1 MPSSKW
7 QSARNAARHRLTMAG
22 AIKRAEK
29 KIAGRKIARFAQ
41 RRYRYPRP
49 VRYRQGSVRLN
60 SKAMAVVNNLVKV
73 GVLEL
78 KQAQGTPYNEL
89 PLLQRCQDNIQY
101 INFSPVE
108 TAYAG
113 ESNKVL
119 DLVTLSQGVG
129 SNAYVGKYINVKK
142 AFMRFHIS
150 VPMIDEGTTDN
161 LNSFKGMTERHLRVM
176 LVAPKLTSQPNN
188 SILTTEDSLFLDYG
202 GEDYGLANT
211 TDKPSWEILQAPINK
226 KNWVVLKDQ
235 HYKVSPTRIDTYG
248 APGTFPPNTTPA
260 FYYQNAQAHNVASWN
275 ETHSVKLG
283 GSSELNINCNI
294 NINKKVEMNT
304 TTHRPENL
312 NMGYRFIVISSIPG
326 MRQADQK
333 TTNNAPY
340 GNNRVLVSSRSFLQ
354 YHDA

>member
-1 MPSSKW
+1 MPSNKW
-7 QSARNAARHRLTMAG
+7 QSARNAARHRLSMAG

-29 KIAGRKIARFAQ
+29 KIAGSKIARFAQ

-60 SKAMAVVNNLVKV
+60 RKAMAVVNNLVKV

-78 KQAQGTPYNEL
+78 KQSQGTPFNEQAL
-89 PLLQRCQDNIQY
+89 VTRCQNNIQY
-101 INFSPVE
+101 VNFSPVE
-108 TAYAG
+108 TGYTD
-113 ESNKVL
+113 ESTKVI

-150 VPMIDEGTTDN
+150 VPMIDEGVTSA
-161 LNSFKGMTERHLRVM
+161 LNNFKGMTERHLRVM
-176 LVAPKLTSQPNN
+176 LVAPKLTSQPANTT
-188 SILTTEDSLFLDYG
+188 LTTQDSLFLDYG
-202 GEDYGLANT
+202 GEDYGLADS

-235 HYKVSPTRIDTYG
+235 HYKVSPNRIDTYDS
-248 APGTFPPNTTPA
+248 NSRPA
-260 FYYQNAQAHNVASWN
+260 LKDHNLSGETYYSASWN
-275 ETHSVKLG
+275 ESHSVKLG

-294 NINKKVEMNT
+294 PINKKVEMNT

-326 MRQADQK
+326 MKQADQK
-333 TTNNAPY
+333 TTNNAAY
-340 GNNRVLVSSRSFLQ
+340 GSNRVLVSSRSFLQ